1 LPNAIIYQFYGASL
15 EEGTTDME
23 KADIELIK
31 KVFWDYNVEDDEIE
45 KNLDELNR
53 GILSDQ
59 WFFLRLI
66 ENFNWHFLIRLIP
79 QDVLLAL
86 LTDDIIQKIRSKRRR
101 EDLANTKS
109 LLQSRPLPFPRW
121 DHIHDER
128 TRHGL
133 LSNRWYGVK

>member
-1 LPNAIIYQFYGASL
+1 
-15 EEGTTDME
+15 ME
-23 KADIELIK
+23 KADIEIIK
-31 KVFWDYNVEDDEIE
+31 KVFWDYQMEDDEIE
-45 KNLDELNR
+45 EHLKALNR
-53 GILSDQ
+53 GIIADQ
-59 WFFLRLI
+59 WFFLRIL
-66 ENFNWHFLIRLIP
+66 ENFTWHFLIKLIP
-79 QDVLLAL
+79 QKLLLTL
-86 LTDDIIQKIRSKRRR
+86 LTDDVISKIRSKRRR